1 MTRTILHI
9 DTSAR
14 RQNSTTRDL
23 TAQIVSHLAPSR
35 IIRRDLATP
44 LPLLTEDWVNANFT
58 PVDQRDE
65 VQRDLLSLSDALV
78 NEIKQADTLVIGL
91 PMYNFGAPA
100 SFKAWVDLIARAGV
114 TFQYTAEGPQG
125 LLTGKRVVVAIATGG
140 VPVGSDY
147 DHLSGYIRQIMGF
160 IGLTDVEFI
169 SAEGMSTDPE
179 TALTTAK
186 AAVAALAA

>member
-23 TAQIVSHLAPSR
+23 TAQIVAHLSPSR

-58 PVDQRDE
+58 PEDQRDE
-65 VQRDLLSLSDALV
+65 VQRDLLSLSDSLV
-78 NEIKQADTLVIGL
+78 NEIKEADTLVIGL

-169 SAEGMSTDPE
+169 AAEGMSTDPE
-179 TALTTAK
+179 TALTAAK
-186 AAVAALAA
+186 AAVVALAA

>member
-23 TAQIVSHLAPSR
+23 TAQIVAHLSPSR

-58 PVDQRDE
+58 PEDQRDE
-65 VQRDLLSLSDALV
+65 VQRDLLSLSDSLV
-78 NEIKQADTLVIGL
+78 NEIKEADTLVIGL

-169 SAEGMSTDPE
+169 AAEGMSTDPE
-179 TALTTAK
+179 TALTAAK

>member
-23 TAQIVSHLAPSR
+23 TAQIVAHLSPSR

-58 PVDQRDE
+58 PEDQRDE
-65 VQRDLLSLSDALV
+65 VQRDLLSLSDSLV
-78 NEIKQADTLVIGL
+78 NEIKEADTLVIGL

-100 SFKAWVDLIARAGV
+100 SFKVWVDLIARAGV

-147 DHLSGYIRQIMGF
+147 DHLSGYIRQITGF
-160 IGLTDVEFI
+160 IGLTEVEFI
-169 SAEGMSTDPE
+169 AAEGMSTNPE